1 MFRQQFFLL
10 AIAFCALPFALA
22 GCLSLG
28 GPMVWSYYDKCSAQT
43 SSFLAMAECGKQAR
57 NADCIPSNDCSSMG
71 NAYVQF
77 TDSLVLSV
85 KNKEMTEAEA
95 MRRFAEY
102 KTSLIQGERRDDA
115 IRDAGRAA
123 AGPAPIPRS
132 DAPVLRP
139 APIPCPPAYRTC
151 L

>member
-1 MFRQQFFLL
+1 MFRLKVLL
-10 AIAFCALPFALA
+10 SFIVVCALPFLLT
-22 GCLSLG
+22 GCLSFG
-28 GPMVWSYYDKCSAQT
+28 GPMVWSYYDKCSAQS
-43 SSFLAMAECGKQAR
+43 SSFIAMAECGKQAR

-95 MRRFAEY
+95 MRRYAEY

-115 IRDAGRAA
+115 IRDAGAAA
-123 AGPAPIPRS
+123 AGPNPIPRS

-139 APIPCPPAYRTC
+139 VPLPCPAAYRTC
-151 L
+151 

>member
-1 MFRQQFFLL
+1 MFRLQFFWL
-10 AIAFCALPFALA
+10 AIVFCALPLALA

-43 SSFLAMAECGKQAR
+43 ESFLAMAECGKQAR
-57 NADCIPSNDCSSMG
+57 NADCIPSNDCSSLG
-71 NAYVQF
+71 NSYVQF

-95 MRRFAEY
+95 MRRYAEY

-115 IRDAGRAA
+115 IRDAGSAA
-123 AGPAPIPRS
+123 AGPTPIPRS

-139 APIPCPPAYRTC
+139 ARIPCPPAYRTC